1 MILDQLRTTTTEL
14 TRLSDA
20 INAKLKEG
28 GSLKDD
34 DENRK
39 TLEDIEWL
47 CRNLVERARQ
57 IKVIEPRKRK

>member
-1 MILDQLRTTTTEL
+1 MILDKLRTTTAEL
-14 TRLSDA
+14 NRLSDA

-34 DENRK
+34 EESRK
-39 TLEDIEWL
+39 TIADIAWL
-47 CRNLVERARQ
+47 CRTLVERARQ

>member
-1 MILDQLRTTTTEL
+1 MILDQLRTTTAEL

-47 CRNLVERARQ
+47 CRILVERARQ
-57 IKVIEPRKRK
+57 IKVIEQRKRK